1 MLGGLVIGAY
11 DEAST
16 GVVKLMRVRHMG
28 GAQSLGARVPTRI
41 EALLFDLGGVVI
53 DLDQARAH
61 ARWAELT
68 GMPMSGIAS
77 LVRMTIVGGEAYCR
91 HERGEISD
99 AQFFAHLRQQLRVEL
114 SDAEFVDGWNRI
126 FIGEIPGIRRVL
138 ACVQG
143 LLPLYAF
150 SNTNVAHQAYWS
162 RQFSDLLAPF
172 RKIYVSHEIGARKP
186 EPAAFRSVVADM
198 GLAPD
203 RVLFFDDSAENVAGA
218 RACGLKAVEVTTAAA
233 IERALSDFGVR
244 SCGGHAP

>member
-1 MLGGLVIGAY
+1 VAAWLPPKRGILSLSVIRII
-11 DEAST
+11 DS
-16 GVVKLMRVRHMG
+16 VNCQRV
-28 GAQSLGARVPTRI
+28 AVQTSI

-53 DLDQARAH
+53 NLDHARAH

-68 GMPMSGIAS
+68 SMPMSDIGS
-77 LVRMTIVGGEAYCR
+77 LVRERIVGGEAYCR

-99 AQFFAHLRQQLRVEL
+99 AQFFAHLRQQLRIEL
-114 SDAEFVDGWNRI
+114 SDAEFIDGWNSI

-138 ACVQG
+138 ARVQG
-143 LLPLYAF
+143 MPLYAF

-172 RKIYVSHEIGARKP
+172 RKIYVSHEMGARKP

-218 RACGLKAVEVTTAAA
+218 RTCGLRAVKVTTAAA

-244 SCGGHAP
+244 LSGGHAP